1 MISRTFLYSAA
12 AMLSCALFSVRPA
25 CAGSFTFTGPSLSVI
40 GEPILF
46 DIFSAQL
53 TSPSGGNPD
62 WQLVIN
68 TNYGGVI
75 PIPPGNTIP
84 TFLVGGDIN
93 YNLGDFLF
101 VWQGNDYGI
110 DFFAHDG
117 YTPGDLYSVP
127 SFLTSQEVLAE
138 QGALP
143 FSTGYLPVEIGTGGT
158 KIGDGSFSVAATGD
172 GMSSGTYTITE
183 NFSAPPNF
191 LSDNNFMIFMSSAI
205 CANGI
210 IIGDSTLADVPEPGT
225 WALCGSAMLLLL
237 LGRRFR
243 RSLMAHFQVRQEPGQ
258 NSDCG

>member
-1 MISRTFLYSAA
+1 MIFKNFLYSAA
-12 AMLSCALFSVRPA
+12 ALLSCALFSARPA
-25 CAGSFTFTGPSLSVI
+25 CAGSFIFTGPSLSII

-53 TSPSGGNPD
+53 TSPSAGN

-68 TNYGGVI
+68 TNYGGTI
-75 PIPPGNTIP
+75 PIPPGNAIP
-84 TFLVGGDIN
+84 TFLVGGNTN

-110 DFFAHDG
+110 DFFGHDG

-127 SFLTSQEVLAE
+127 SFLTSQQVLAE

-158 KIGDGSFSVAATGD
+158 QIGTGSFSVAATGD
-172 GMSSGTYTITE
+172 GTSSGLYTITE
-183 NFSAPPNF
+183 NFSAPSNF
-191 LSDNNFMIFMSSAI
+191 LSDNNFMIYMSSAI

-210 IIGDSTLADVPEPGT
+210 IIGDSTDAAVPEPGT
-225 WALCGSAMLLLL
+225 WALCASAALLLL
-237 LGRRFR
+237 LSRRFR
-243 RSLMAHFQVRQEPGQ
+243 RSVMTHFQVRQEPGQ
-258 NSDCG
+258 NSDRG